1 MSQRLTQQAYGKI
14 LDMILSGALAPG
26 DTLQEAKLG
35 DALAMSRTP
44 VREAIK
50 RIEAEGL
57 AAQEGRFLKVRRLT
71 RSQVE
76 EIFFLRAA
84 LESACARQAVSLAPQ
99 VLDALAARVE
109 RLLGQGP
116 GEEDEQRRVDD
127 DLHRA
132 VALASGSR
140 TMLAT
145 IEDLRRRTCM
155 FDHTQ
160 VPERFRL
167 SCEEHLGLIAAL
179 RAGDGERAGQLMGAH
194 IDHARDAILLRLEKA
209 PGSEGAAA

>member
-1 MSQRLTQQAYGKI
+1 MSQPLAKQAYGKI

-26 DTLQEAKLG
+26 DTLQEARLG

-71 RSQVE
+71 RPEVE

-84 LESACARQAVSLAPQ
+84 LESACARQAVSLASP

-109 RLLGQGP
+109 RLLDQGP
-116 GEEDEQRRVDD
+116 GEDDEQRRVDD
-127 DLHRA
+127 DLHHA
-132 VALASGSR
+132 VALSAGSR

-145 IEDLRRRTCM
+145 IQDLRRRTCM
-155 FDHTQ
+155 FDHSQ

-167 SCEEHLGLIAAL
+167 SCEEHLGLLAAL
-179 RAGDGERAGQLMGAH
+179 RAGDGDRAARMMGAH
-194 IDHARDAILLRLEKA
+194 IDHARDAILQRLEQA
-209 PGSEGAAA
+209 PGSAGAAA

>member
-1 MSQRLTQQAYGKI
+1 
-14 LDMILSGALAPG
+14 MILSGSLSPG
-26 DTLQEAKLG
+26 DTLQEARLG
-35 DALAMSRTP
+35 KALAMSRTP

-71 RSQVE
+71 RLQIE

-84 LESACARQAVSLAPQ
+84 LEAACARQAVSLAPA

-109 RLLGQGP
+109 RLLGLGP
-116 GEEDEQRRVDD
+116 GEDDEQRSVDD
-127 DLHRA
+127 DLHRT
-132 VALASGSR
+132 VALSTGSR

-155 FDHTQ
+155 FDHSQ
-160 VPERFRL
+160 LPERFRV
-167 SCEEHLGLIAAL
+167 SCEEHLGLLAAL
-179 RAGDGERAGQLMGAH
+179 RAGDGEHAGRLMGAH
-194 IDHARDAILLRLEKA
+194 IDHARDAILQRLEKA
-209 PGSEGAAA
+209 LGSEGTAA